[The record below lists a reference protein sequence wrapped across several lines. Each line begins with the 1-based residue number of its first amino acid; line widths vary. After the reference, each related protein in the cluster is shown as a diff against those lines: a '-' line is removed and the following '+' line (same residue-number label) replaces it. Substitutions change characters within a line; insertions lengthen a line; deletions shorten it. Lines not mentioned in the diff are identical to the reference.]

1 VNDESIDERI
11 AGYRHSAERDARGLC
26 RENLA
31 QIKSAGVF
39 KVGTEG
45 TFPPLPI
52 MIPPASWW
60 GLMSTSRVKLPAGL
74 A

>member
-39 KVGTEG
+39 KVVPKG
-45 TFPPLPI
+45 P
-52 MIPPASWW
+52 
-60 GLMSTSRVKLPAGL
+60 SRLYL
-74 A
+74 S